1 MGSVCVV
8 TDDSRVTRRQTVHR
22 NPWFEVE
29 HTEAGPQDWFEVTRA
44 DSAMVVALTDDG
56 SVVVVRGPRHTTGAE
71 AFVELPSGALD
82 PSERA
87 EDAARRELLEETGYS
102 VGEVRSLGWFFECP
116 GITASKCFV
125 FTGVVTGWSTA
136 ALEPGEHWT
145 SGLVSDSELRAAV
158 TSGAVHDGG
167 TLAALAL
174 YWNEA
179 ARTAL

>member
-1 MGSVCVV
+1 M
-8 TDDSRVTRRQTVHR
+8 TDASKVTRRQTVHR

-44 DSAMVVALTDDG
+44 DSVMVIAVTDDE
-56 SVVVVRGPRHTTGAE
+56 SFVVVRGPRHTTGAE
-71 AFVELPSGALD
+71 PFVELPSGALN

-87 EDAARRELLEETGYS
+87 EQAARRELLEETGYS
-102 VGEVRSLGWFFECP
+102 VGDLSSLGWFFECP

-125 FTGVVTGWSTA
+125 FTGAVIGWSTS

-145 SGLVSDSELRAAV
+145 SGLASASEVRAAMA
-158 TSGAVHDGG
+158 SGAIRDGG

-179 ARTAL
+179 ARHTP